1 MKKFVFATDLH
12 GDMQDP
18 STVLALYDFIK
29 IYKPDVRIFGG
40 DLFDFRNFRKGAS
53 PEEREMSL
61 RGDIEM
67 GLEFLR
73 KFKPHVFLRGNH
85 DERLWDS
92 AKNGKGVLKDWCEL
106 AVGQITN
113 RVNFISCKML
123 PYCKRKGIYQLGPLR
138 FVHGFNSGVNATRA
152 TAMVYAPEGG
162 AVLHGHN
169 HAFSTHTISKL
180 KRTEGIGIG
189 ALVQLDM
196 EYNRAHTAG
205 LMHGNGWAYGF
216 VDKKEWEV
224 FTAKRGED
232 KKWRIA
238 TNIKMIG

>member
-18 STVLALYDFIK
+18 VVVSALYEFVK
-29 IYKPDVRIFGG
+29 LYKPDIKIFGG

-67 GLEFLR
+67 GLEFL
-73 KFKPHVFLRGNH
+73 KVYKPHVFLRGNH

-92 AKNGKGVLKDWCEL
+92 ARHGKGVIKDWCEI
-106 AVGQITN
+106 AVNQITKK
-113 RVNFISCKML
+113 VNAIKCKMY
-123 PYCKRKGIYQLGPLR
+123 PYDKRKGIYSLGRLR
-138 FVHGFNSGVNATRA
+138 FIHGFNAGVHASRA
-152 TAMVYAPEGG
+152 TALVYAPEGG

-169 HAFSTHTISKL
+169 HAFQSATISKL
-180 KRTEGIGIG
+180 RRTEGYGVG
-189 ALVQLDM
+189 ALVQVDM
-196 EYNRAHTAG
+196 EYNRSKPGG

-216 VDKKEWEV
+216 VDGDEWEV
-224 FTAKRGED
+224 YLAKQGDD
-232 KKWRIA
+232 KKWRVA
-238 TNIKMIG
+238 TNIKKIG